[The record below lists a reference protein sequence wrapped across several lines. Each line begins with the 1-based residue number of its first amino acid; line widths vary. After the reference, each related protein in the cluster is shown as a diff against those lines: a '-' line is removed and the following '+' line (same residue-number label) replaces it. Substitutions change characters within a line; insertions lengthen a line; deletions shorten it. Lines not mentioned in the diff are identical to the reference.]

1 MSTNEEKK
9 LDLKEI
15 REEIDVIDKELV
27 DLFEKRMELC
37 RDVAEF
43 KFRTGKAVLDRE
55 REHEKITT
63 LTGYAKDDFSKHGI
77 EELFTQIMSMSRK
90 YQYRLLTS
98 KGLKDTLEFTYVDR
112 LWKDDVKVAYQGIPG
127 AYSHEALRSYFGEYV
142 DEYNVPTWRKAME
155 DIRDGR
161 ADYAV
166 LPIENSQAGAVGDVY
181 DLLMEFENYIVK
193 YVDIK
198 INHAL
203 LGVKGATMDDI
214 KTVYSHPQAMMQSRE
229 FLEKYEWQEVAQS
242 NTAIAAKKV
251 SEYADKSKA
260 AIASIKNASIYGL
273 EVLAEHI
280 NTSDVNTTRFIILS
294 RSKICKK
301 DANKILIS
309 FEVAHESGSLYGAL
323 SHIIY
328 NDVNMTKIESR
339 PIPNKKWQYRFFIE
353 VEGRVSDPGVVN
365 ALRGLNAE
373 TLNMKILGN
382 Y

>member
-27 DLFEKRMELC
+27 DLFEKRMALC

-63 LTGYAKDDFSKHGI
+63 LTGFAKDDFSRHGI

-98 KGLKDTLEFTYVDR
+98 KGLKDTLEFNYVDR
-112 LWKDDVKVAYQGIPG
+112 LWKDDVKVAYQGITG

-203 LGVKGATMDDI
+203 LGVKGATIDDI

-229 FLEKYEWQEVAQS
+229 FLEQYDWQEVAQS

-251 SEYADKSKA
+251 AEYGDKSKA
-260 AIASIKNASIYGL
+260 AIASIKNSSIYGL

-280 NTSDVNTTRFIILS
+280 NTSDVNTTRFI
-294 RSKICKK
+294 
-301 DANKILIS
+301 
-309 FEVAHESGSLYGAL
+309 
-323 SHIIY
+323 
-328 NDVNMTKIESR
+328 
-339 PIPNKKWQYRFFIE
+339 
-353 VEGRVSDPGVVN
+353 
-365 ALRGLNAE
+365 
-373 TLNMKILGN
+373 
-382 Y
+382 

>member
-1 MSTNEEKK
+1 MNSSEEKK

-15 REEIDVIDKELV
+15 RDEIDVIDKELV
-27 DLFEKRMELC
+27 DLFEKRMKLC

-43 KFRTGKAVLDRE
+43 KFTTGKSVLDKE
-55 REHEKITT
+55 REQSKLNT
-63 LTGYAKDDFSKHGI
+63 LTSYAKDDFSRHGI

-90 YQYRLLTS
+90 YQYRLLAS
-98 KGLKDTLEFTYVDR
+98 KGLKDSLEFTFVDR
-112 LWKDDVKVAYQGIPG
+112 LWKDDVKVVYQGIPG

-155 DIRDGR
+155 DLRDGV

-181 DLLMEFENYIVK
+181 DLLMEFDNYIVK

-203 LGVKGATMDDI
+203 LGVKGSSIDDI
-214 KTVYSHPQAMMQSRE
+214 KVVYSHPQAIMQCRE
-229 FLEKYEWQEVAQS
+229 YLEKHNWQEVAQS
-242 NTAIAAKKV
+242 NTAISAKKV
-251 SEYADKSKA
+251 SEYNDITKA
-260 AIASIKNASIYGL
+260 AVASVKTAEIYGL
-273 EVLAEHI
+273 DVLEEHI

-301 DANKILIS
+301 DANNILIS
-309 FEVAHESGSLYGAL
+309 FEVAHESGSLYEAL

-353 VEGRVSDPGVVN
+353 IEGRVSDPGVVN